1 MSVEFA
7 REGPIAVITLNR
19 PEKLNAMTP
28 EMYTEITRRLG
39 EIDTDEG
46 IWVGIITGAG
56 TRAFSAGA
64 DLATVHRPEV
74 GPGVRWEPLRQDRFD
89 MGLQVSKPLIAAIEG
104 YCLAGGLEL
113 ALVCDIRVAGEGAR
127 FGCPEV
133 RWNVLHGYGAL
144 ALPRLI
150 GLSRA
155 LYLLLT
161 GEFVDAQEALRL
173 GLVQEVVPQGEALAR
188 ARALAERICRNG
200 PLAVRMTKELALRS
214 FEVPLTDG
222 LRLYNEFRRLL
233 HMSEDQAEGT
243 RAFRERREPR
253 FQGR

>member
-7 REGPIAVITLNR
+7 REGAVAIITLNR

-28 EMYTEITRRLG
+28 EMYAEITRRLQ
-39 EIDTDEG
+39 EVDADDD

-64 DLATVHRPEV
+64 DLTTLHQGEG
-74 GPGVRWEPLRQDRFD
+74 GPGIQWHPLRQERFD
-89 MGLQVSKPLIAAIEG
+89 MGLPVSKPLIAAIEG

-113 ALVCDIRVAGEGAR
+113 ALICDIRIAGEGAR

-155 LYLLLT
+155 MYLLLT
-161 GEFVDAQEALRL
+161 GEFVDAREALHL
-173 GLVQEVVPQGEALAR
+173 GLVHEVVVQGEALAR
-188 ARALAERICRNG
+188 ARILAERICRNG

-214 FEVPLTDG
+214 FEVPLAEG
-222 LRLYNEFRRLL
+222 LRLYNEFRRLV
-233 HMSEDQAEGT
+233 HMSEDQAEGV

-253 FQGR
+253 YRGR

>member
-1 MSVEFA
+1 MSVRFS
-7 REGPIAVITLNR
+7 REGRIAIITLDR

-28 EMYTEITRRLG
+28 EMYADITRRLQ
-39 EIDTDEG
+39 EVDADDG
-46 IWVGIITGAG
+46 IWVAIVTGAG

-64 DLATVHRPEV
+64 DLTTVHRPQA
-74 GPGVRWEPLRQDRFD
+74 GPGVSWQPLRQERFD
-89 MGLQVSKPLIAAIEG
+89 LGLQVSKPLIAAIEG

-113 ALVCDIRVAGEGAR
+113 ALCCDIRIAGEGAR

-173 GLVQEVVPQGEALAR
+173 GLVHEVVPQGEALER
-188 ARALAERICRNG
+188 ARALAERICRNA

-214 FEVPLTDG
+214 FEVPLSDG
-222 LRLYNEFRRLL
+222 LRLYSEFRRLL
-233 HMSEDQAEGT
+233 QMSEDQAEGT
-243 RAFRERREPR
+243 RAFQERREPR

>member
-1 MSVEFA
+1 MSVEFS
-7 REGPIAVITLNR
+7 RQGRVAVITLNR
-19 PEKLNAMTP
+19 PQKLNALTP
-28 EMYTEITRRLG
+28 EMYAEVSRRLQ
-39 EIDTDEG
+39 EIDADDD
-46 IWVGIITGAG
+46 IWAAIVTGAG
-56 TRAFSAGA
+56 GRAFSAGA
-64 DLATVHRPEV
+64 DLTSLHRPET
-74 GPGVRWEPLRQDRFD
+74 GPGVSWQPLRPQRFD
-89 MGLQVSKPLIAAIEG
+89 LGLTVSKPLIAAIEG

-113 ALVCDIRVAGEGAR
+113 ALLCDIRIAGEGAR

-161 GEFVDAQEALRL
+161 GEFVEAQEALRL

-188 ARALAERICRNG
+188 AQALAEAICRHG

-214 FEVPLTDG
+214 FEVPLLEG
-222 LRLYNEFRRLL
+222 LRLYSEFRRLL
-233 HMSEDQAEGT
+233 ERSQDQAEGT
-243 RAFRERREPR
+243 RAFQERRQPR